1 MVGIADVKDA
11 EFRQALERVDGLLA
25 DGEYTEAAR
34 LCGETYLEL
43 LKLRPDF
50 VPPPPNPHN
59 LPQFRDD
66 LPESGSRLAGGT
78 GRAVRTG
85 WPNGGGLKVL
95 YYDPPGPRLSFE
107 KQRFGLSEATS
118 YLEFLIEEVVRAER
132 SVPEEPGS

>member
-1 MVGIADVKDA
+1 MAGIEDVKDA
-11 EFRQALERVDGLLA
+11 GFREALERVDALLG
-25 DGEYTEAAR
+25 DGAYSEAAR

-50 VPPPPNPHN
+50 VPAPPNPRN

-78 GRAVRTG
+78 GRTVRTG

-95 YYDPPGPRLSFE
+95 YFEAGGPRLSFE
-107 KQRFGLSEATS
+107 KERFGLSEASS
-118 YLEFLIEEVVRAER
+118 YFEFLVEEVVRAER
-132 SVPEEPGS
+132 E